1 MKKIL
6 LTGATGY
13 IGKRLLPVLL
23 EKGYEV
29 ICCVRDRQRFDVS
42 VYKTENLKIVEVD
55 FLNKKTLTEIPDD
68 MDAAYFL
75 IHSMSASTG
84 DFEKLEATAAENFK
98 NRLQQTK
105 VKQVVY
111 LSGIINEKNSLNT
124 SVPEN
129 GWKKFWHQE
138 RTT

>member
-1 MKKIL
+1 MKRIL

-42 VYKTENLKIVEVD
+42 VYNSDKLKIVEVD
-55 FLNKKTLTEIPDD
+55 FLNKKTLSEIPDD
-68 MDAAYFL
+68 IDAAYFL

-84 DFEKLEATAAENFK
+84 DFEKKILKPAWSKLTP
-98 NRLQQTK
+98 NR
-105 VKQVVY
+105 
-111 LSGIINEKNSLNT
+111 
-124 SVPEN
+124 
-129 GWKKFWHQE
+129 
-138 RTT
+138 